1 MSTDTGR
8 VTSDWLALRE
18 SADAAARAPELL
30 GPLRAY
36 LANAPRGK
44 RLMIRDLGCGTGSM
58 GRWLS
63 VRLPGEQ
70 RWIMHDRDTGLLD
83 IAVASMTRPAAD
95 GSSVMVVPKQGDV
108 TQLRADDL
116 AGTSLVTASALLDIL
131 TFDEIDDL
139 AEACVTARCPALF
152 VLSVD
157 GRVEISP
164 SDPLDAEIMV
174 AFNSHQRR
182 VTGGRH
188 LLGPTAVDAMAVAFE
203 RRGATVLDCPS
214 PWQLGRDQTALA
226 AEWLR
231 GWVAAA
237 CERRPSLTD
246 LAPEYL
252 RRRLTECAGGRL
264 RVVVH
269 HRDLLAFPP
278 SMGGA
283 VR

>member
-1 MSTDTGR
+1 MNTDTGR
-8 VTSDWLALRE
+8 VTPDWLALRE

-44 RLMIRDLGCGTGSM
+44 RLLIRDLGCGTGSM

-63 VRLPGEQ
+63 TRLAGEQ

-95 GSSVMVVPKQGDV
+95 GSPVMVVPKQSDV
-108 TQLRADDL
+108 TLLRADDL

-131 TFDEIDDL
+131 TFDEVDEL
-139 AEACVTARCPALF
+139 AEACVAARCAALI
-152 VLSVD
+152 VLSVVGKVD
-157 GRVEISP
+157 ITPAE
-164 SDPLDAEIMV
+164 PLDAEINA
-174 AFNSHQRR
+174 AFNAHQRR
-182 VTGGRH
+182 VVAGRR

-214 PWQLGRDQTALA
+214 PWQLGRDQSSLT
-226 AEWLR
+226 AEWLH
-231 GWVAAA
+231 GWVDAA
-237 CERRPSLTD
+237 CAQRPGI
-246 LAPEYL
+246 AGQAQAYL
-252 RRRLTECAGGRL
+252 RRRLAECAAGRL

-278 SMGGA
+278 PIDGVA
-283 VR
+283 R